1 MERNPSGGS
10 EEDGDDENLWAECVN
25 LNLNV
30 VLICKR
36 NVFIPSVC
44 KLSSRAAVICSY
56 LFTALDKTS
65 GTGYLTLP
73 SVSALLHNEDPSFKE
88 INCCDNCQATSRSAI

>member
-1 MERNPSGGS
+1 MRACAQLIGQYNDTSFTAWIRSVFWEGVCVCHAVEQERVYP
-10 EEDGDDENLWAECVN
+10 LC
-25 LNLNV
+25 LC
-30 VLICKR
+30 I
-36 NVFIPSVC
+36 C

-73 SVSALLHNEDPSFKE
+73 SVSALPHNEGLLGKLHICPV
-88 INCCDNCQATSRSAI
+88 